1 MLNRSIIIVI
11 AIISG
16 VVLSS
21 CSSKFSLTKRRYTK
35 GYHLDVAGNK
45 SKTKERP
52 ATSGTSI
59 LGNPNPEQ
67 LSVYSPTV
75 TGSRHNENTGNKAV
89 VNSDNKEIAVPVKH
103 KHHKTKPSDVAD
115 LEASLALQAF
125 NPHEKERAVQGLS
138 AAKTSDEEAQ
148 VPYEF
153 FGNGTG
159 ILAYIA
165 GFFLSMLLLFL
176 FWLVVFALLAGS
188 PWLIGLLIGVL
199 VIALIIIIIAVVLN
213 GD

>member
-11 AIISG
+11 AVISG

-45 SKTKERP
+45 SKTKARSVTA
-52 ATSGTSI
+52 ATTI
-59 LGNPNPEQ
+59 PGNPNHEQ

-75 TGSRHNENTGNKAV
+75 TGSQHNENAGNNAV
-89 VNSDNKEIAVPVKH
+89 VRSDNKEIAVAVKH
-103 KHHKTKPSDVAD
+103 KHLKTKTTDVAD
-115 LEASLALQAF
+115 LEAPVVLQAVT
-125 NPHEKERAVQGLS
+125 PHGKERARQGLS
-138 AAKTSDEEAQ
+138 AAKTSSEETQ
-148 VPYEF
+148 IPYEF

-159 ILAYIA
+159 ILAYIL

-176 FWLVVFALLAGS
+176 FWLVVFAILAGS

-199 VIALIIIIIAVVLN
+199 VIALIVIIIAVVLN